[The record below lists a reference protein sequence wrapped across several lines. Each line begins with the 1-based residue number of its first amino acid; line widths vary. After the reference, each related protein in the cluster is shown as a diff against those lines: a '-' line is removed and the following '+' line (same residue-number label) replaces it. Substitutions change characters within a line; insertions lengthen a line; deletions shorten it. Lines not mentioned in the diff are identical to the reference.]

1 VRALGLLDLHAER
14 ERATCVSASAAGTKN
29 AKGGA
34 QRSASMGA
42 LTGGPSGSTS
52 SSRNRELQTAASRIG
67 SQKGAS
73 HTSLLV
79 GALKDGDI
87 KVRTAAE
94 FALKNLHSA
103 VKVRRRSLSR
113 PSKIEKASQL
123 QEAELDARGLTGEL
137 GEDAGLYAR
146 LLAQRLDD
154 PNPKVRGW
162 TADTLGILG
171 PAARPAART
180 LMSMAKNG
188 KENECVQVAAQ
199 KASQQILRNPKAE
212 AEKGARGG
220 RRRGASRSKSA
231 TTPKLGASPKKKPA
245 KKK

>member
-1 VRALGLLDLHAER
+1 
-14 ERATCVSASAAGTKN
+14 
-29 AKGGA
+29 
-34 QRSASMGA
+34 MG
-42 LTGGPSGSTS
+42 
-52 SSRNRELQTAASRIG
+52 
-67 SQKGAS
+67 
-73 HTSLLV
+73 
-79 GALKDGDI
+79 GALKDGAI

-94 FALKNLHSA
+94 LALKSLHSA

-113 PSKIEKASQL
+113 ASKAEKAKL
-123 QEAELDARGLTGEL
+123 VEEAELHARGLTGEL

-146 LLAQRLDD
+146 LLAKRLDD
-154 PNPKVRGW
+154 PDPKVRGW

-180 LMSMAKNG
+180 LVSMAKDG
-188 KENECVQVAAQ
+188 KENERVQMAAQ

-231 TTPKLGASPKKKPA
+231 TTPKRGASPKKKP
-245 KKK
+245 